1 MTSRRPETSPQT
13 MVPPGQQ
20 SDQHHTT
27 SIPVAGPPISDQLAP
42 VSRTRSSGRKTP
54 RFGFLT
60 GLLSVTMLGAVA
72 IFGFHAASQQ
82 GDAASL
88 SDTKH
93 YSNTFEQS
101 SQKDLEKN
109 LSQGK
114 GTLSPAGGVFSSGQ
128 PLVGMIHT
136 VKFLYEE
143 GIGID
148 GTAYGVEAFEYL
160 DDPGAWR
167 SAANVSF
174 TPLGDSEISGGATA
188 DLTFALVSPSFA
200 QKICARTNTPGQGV
214 CFTGDMVVISAQSW
228 ALGAK
233 TYQGN
238 LGEFRRYLINHGTG
252 LAFGQPVRDCAAAG
266 APAPIMMPQAATL
279 GKCRANPWPIPK
291 AS

>member
-1 MTSRRPETSPQT
+1 MTGRRPDTSPQAI
-13 MVPPGQQ
+13 VPPGHQR
-20 SDQHHTT
+20 DQHHTAGV
-27 SIPVAGPPISDQLAP
+27 PVAAPPTSDQLAP
-42 VSRTRSSGRKTP
+42 VARARSSRKKTSS
-54 RFGFLT
+54 FGFLT
-60 GLLSVTMLGAVA
+60 GLLSVTMLGALA
-72 IFGFHAASQQ
+72 IVGFHAATRQS
-82 GDAASL
+82 DAASL
-88 SDTKH
+88 SDTTR

-101 SQKDLEKN
+101 AQKDVAKN
-109 LSQGK
+109 LTKGK
-114 GTLSPAGGVFSSGQ
+114 GTLSPAGGVFSAGQ

-143 GIGID
+143 GIGIA

-160 DDPGAWR
+160 DDQKGWR

-188 DLTFALVSPSFA
+188 DLTFALVSPTFA
-200 QKICARTNTPGQGV
+200 QKVCSRTNTPGQAV
-214 CFTGDMVVISAQSW
+214 CFTGDMVVISAESW

-238 LGEFRRYLINHGTG
+238 VGEFRRYLINHGAG

-291 AS
+291 TS